1 MDVAEPNRITKI
13 TVNYG
18 EIIDALTI
26 TYWTPRGD
34 VVKHH
39 GGDGGTPTT
48 IFLTRMFEASVI
60 GTIIH

>member
-1 MDVAEPNRITKI
+1 MDVAGPNRITKI

-60 GTIIH
+60 SNIIH